1 MNILP
6 FIHTI
11 LAAAVVLIVSTF
23 SPLLGNHTSTTNTNT
38 TIETKKTISK
48 VTPTPKEVVAKDPDS
63 DITTTPKV
71 ITKQVKNV
79 PISGQVTK
87 TSVNNTTSTNTAVL
101 GTSTTNTANANTNT
115 NTVKTTPTPTTVI
128 FTGNATAK
136 STISSNGKT
145 IHLTMTYPRNGGAV
159 TGTIS
164 GDCTGNISGSYEG
177 PSTGELNGTAKA
189 NCSQGFFSIPVTV
202 IYYGTLYPTD
212 SEASIHYT
220 TSAMG
225 QTQSGTTKLELQ

>member
-11 LAAAVVLIVSTF
+11 IAAAVVLIVSTF
-23 SPLLGNHTSTTNTNT
+23 SPLLGNHSSAINTNT

-48 VTPTPKEVVAKDPDS
+48 ATPTPIEILAKDTDS
-63 DITTTPKV
+63 HINLSSKV
-71 ITKQVKNV
+71 IAKQVRNI
-79 PISGQVTK
+79 PISGQITRTNV
-87 TSVNNTTSTNTAVL
+87 NTTTSSNTAVL
-101 GTSTTNTANANTNT
+101 GTSTTNTASTNT
-115 NTVKTTPTPTTVI
+115 TSSVKTTPTPTSI
-128 FTGNATAK
+128 ILTGNATAK

-145 IHLTMTYPRNGGAV
+145 IHLTMTYPRNGGGV
-159 TGTIS
+159 TGTMS
-164 GDCTGNISGSYEG
+164 GDCTGNISGNYEG
-177 PSTGELNGTAKA
+177 PSTGKLSGTAKA

-202 IYYGTLYPTD
+202 TYYGILYPTD